1 MEPVH
6 LGNPDRGIRTVG
18 WDCLVAGATGRTRLG
33 KENNMESQY
42 LMWFLIAFIFIVV
55 IL

>member
-6 LGNPDRGIRTVG
+6 LEYPARGLASI
-18 WDCLVAGATGRTRLG
+18 AGADMGSLSIGRRLG